1 MSSQSE
7 YQVVYNVGLLDDI
20 HNYFPALLYQSS
32 HFTSLTQVFHYV
44 RHQMNTRFN
53 LLNYGAGL
61 ARMRERERDPPTPI
75 PTVILTPQM
84 RAAPAPVPAPAPAPA
99 PATTTDATAN
109 LLLSLLT
116 VGLSEQPTNIWNNFR
131 PEFWASF
138 RQPVVVAPSTQTIET
153 SSEILSGSTLTDP
166 TICAICQD
174 SIQPTD
180 TLRRLTACTHT
191 YHQVCIDQ
199 WFLGSPRCP
208 TCRHDIRDE
217 PSELNV

>member
-1 MSSQSE
+1 M
-7 YQVVYNVGLLDDI
+7 YNVGLLDDI

-44 RHQMNTRFN
+44 RHQMNIRFN

-61 ARMRERERDPPTPI
+61 ARMRERDRERERDPPTPI

-84 RAAPAPVPAPAPAPA
+84 RAAPAPASAAAPAPTTAD
-99 PATTTDATAN
+99 ATTN

-116 VGLSEQPTNIWNNFR
+116 VGLSEQPTTQIWNNFR

-138 RQPVVVAPSTQTIET
+138 RQPVVVAPSTQTIES

-180 TLRRLTACTHT
+180 TLRRLTSCTHT

-208 TCRHDIRDE
+208 TCRHDIREPPGE
-217 PSELNV
+217 PSELSL